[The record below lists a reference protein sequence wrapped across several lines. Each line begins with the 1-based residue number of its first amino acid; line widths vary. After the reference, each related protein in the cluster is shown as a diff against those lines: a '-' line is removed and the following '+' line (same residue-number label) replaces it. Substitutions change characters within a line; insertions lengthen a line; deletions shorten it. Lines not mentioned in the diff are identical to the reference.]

1 MSVIPRLDGH
11 PKEPVNPGLGLIG
24 EAQMSYTRR
33 AMVLGTAAAALTLPL
48 LKPTSAVAA
57 ASTDIDHRANAALH
71 ELYRNNVLA
80 LP

>member
-1 MSVIPRLDGH
+1 
-11 PKEPVNPGLGLIG
+11 
-24 EAQMSYTRR
+24 MSYTRR